1 MNTNFWGLHL
11 GLIEFG
17 GNLDV
22 LQRRNQEPN
31 RVRHTGWVGFFS
43 FFFSF
48 FFWAFLRAV
57 LLTLTTLLLLYQ
69 VTADLQWRQVG
80 YHYHDIRWLRLDF

>member
-48 FFWAFLRAV
+48 FFGPFLEQFF
-57 LLTLTTLLLLYQ
+57 LLSPHFFFFTRLLLICSGDKL
-69 VTADLQWRQVG
+69 VTTTMISG
-80 YHYHDIRWLRLDF
+80 G